1 MKLKKL
7 MVIVITLFTI
17 FNISNCYAE
26 NESVT
31 LNEIKEQKE
40 ISSVTDP
47 TKNQKAY
54 KPGKAKSSKVQGKV
68 GPILGNIR
76 NVGIVFSVIF
86 LMIIGIKAMIGSA
99 EERAEYKKQIPK
111 YLIGVAVLMMGSVI
125 PQLIYNTM
133 K

>member
-1 MKLKKL
+1 MKLKK
-7 MVIVITLFTI
+7 VIAIVITIFTI

-76 NVGIVFSVIF
+76 NVGIVSSVIF